1 MQKYYLASQ
10 NIVNGSQKIILEK
23 SNLLDMDKYIYNF
36 DSEAS
41 LNEYYGVDEN
51 HYLNIMYVYKKMYKY
66 LDLIT
71 RKKTNDDF
79 KGILDHT
86 ENNLVVYGFS
96 NFMNKFFR
104 EFNQTQLEYL
114 YRYGYINSMVYYDLL
129 AYIGI
134 PYYHAGDE
142 QNIIYKVKMILQ
154 RYINFR
160 KLYIGLYNYEHHIY
174 PSIPQKQEKKLVSTD
189 NELVNSSYNNGGLDE
204 VYSIFDLDDLKRI
217 DGIDDL
223 KIDGIKRLE
232 KR

>member
-1 MQKYYLASQ
+1 
-10 NIVNGSQKIILEK
+10 
-23 SNLLDMDKYIYNF
+23 
-36 DSEAS
+36 
-41 LNEYYGVDEN
+41 
-51 HYLNIMYVYKKMYKY
+51 
-66 LDLIT
+66 
-71 RKKTNDDF
+71 
-79 KGILDHT
+79 
-86 ENNLVVYGFS
+86 
-96 NFMNKFFR
+96 
-104 EFNQTQLEYL
+104 
-114 YRYGYINSMVYYDLL
+114 
-129 AYIGI
+129 
-134 PYYHAGDE
+134 
-142 QNIIYKVKMILQ
+142 MILQ